1 MPTVNLTL
9 TGQALSKV
17 DDTNVTL
24 TLGGTPLTALLKA
37 TSITV
42 GWTGQLS
49 VARGGTGLGALGTAN
64 QLLRVNALGTALEY
78 FTPSYGTG
86 TVTSFAFTDSTGI
99 TGSVLNATTTP
110 TLSLSLT
117 SAAVGLGNVE
127 NTALS
132 TWAGSTNLVTLGA
145 AVTGAGSLTLGT
157 SSSVAGTLVLKNA
170 TNAFTQTIR
179 GTNPAASIIY
189 DLPTTAPTL
198 GQVLSATAPA
208 AGVVTLS
215 WATAA
220 SGITVG
226 TTTITS
232 GTDKRVPYN
241 NSGVYGELANFT
253 IGAVAAGV
261 LDVPAG
267 LAVAGTQILKWSSG
281 GNLFLGSSTPPIYTN
296 AGSTIIGNSAG
307 INNTG
312 SQNVFLGFGAGV
324 NSGTASQCI
333 FLGYTN
339 WAASTANVI
348 GSIFIGYEAAVTAS
362 HQGVLGSK
370 NANGYV
376 DNWYFNGVTHSS
388 AYSVVLNAS
397 GGSGTNNA
405 GANITIA
412 GGRGTGTAAGGNNV
426 EQTSVKTSSGTTL
439 QALTD
444 RHNIV
449 GKYVDITAGSAQ
461 TFGNLALTTSGTIA
475 GGIIVYTVEANDGTD
490 YQSLTGTAPYSVVNK
505 AGTLTYVLGT
515 DVQSSAC
522 STGTLAGT
530 LGLSASGT
538 TLRFQMNAV
547 SSLTETVL
555 RISFQVLNQFG
566 VATITAA

>member
-9 TGQALSKV
+9 TGQAFASV
-17 DDTNVTL
+17 NDTNVTL
-24 TLGGTPLTALLKA
+24 TLGGTPLTALLKGV
-37 TSITV
+37 SITA

-99 TGSVLNATTTP
+99 TSTVLNATTTP

-145 AVTGAGSLTLGT
+145 AVTGTGSLTLGT

-179 GTNPAASIIY
+179 GTNPSASIIY
-189 DLPTTAPTL
+189 DLPTTAPTA
-198 GQVLSATAPA
+198 GQVLQSTAPV
-208 AGVVTLS
+208 AGVATLS
-215 WATAA
+215 WATAS

-232 GTDKRVPYN
+232 GTTTNIPFNLAGVYQEANSANFDYLQFIAQTVSTGSKVRIGPSTYINTPVNGTGGVIVGDSKAMAYGDNRYVLGRGCMDGSNSIGIGDHSGFNGTLN
-241 NSGVYGELANFT
+241 NSIV
-253 IGAVAAGV
+253 IGSYSVLNIYPARSAVIAIGHSITGLQAGNIGYWGSATYWN
-261 LDVPAG
+261 DV
-267 LAVAGTQILKWSSG
+267 
-281 GNLFLGSSTPPIYTN
+281 IYFNDAT
-296 AGSTIIGNSAG
+296 
-307 INNTG
+307 
-312 SQNVFLGFGAGV
+312 
-324 NSGTASQCI
+324 
-333 FLGYTN
+333 
-339 WAASTANVI
+339 ASTAK
-348 GSIFIGYEAAVTAS
+348 SII
-362 HQGVLGSK
+362 L
-370 NANGYV
+370 
-376 DNWYFNGVTHSS
+376 S
-388 AYSVVLNAS
+388 AC
-397 GGSGTNNA
+397 GGLGTNNA